1 MFGYIRTC
9 TPELRV
15 REHECYRAAYCG
27 LCHEMGRCTGCTSR
41 LTLSYDFV
49 FLTLLRLCVTGEV
62 PSFTRRRCVAHPLS
76 KRPTMKKCGAL
87 THCARCAAILNYWK
101 NRDDRDDERGIKR
114 LRAACLHP
122 VLAGGRRR
130 AKKAYAE
137 LDGRIAERLSALSD
151 MERERVE
158 SADLPAG
165 VFGELVREF
174 CAFGLEGA
182 AYRIAA
188 ELGYYTGRWIYLVDA
203 LDDREKD
210 ARTGSYN
217 PFVLLYGGGE
227 LSDDQ
232 KASLNAALT
241 AELMGVERALD
252 LLEEAE
258 GFPEGL
264 AILRNILYLGMPETA
279 KGILYGKSNEEN
291 ELANGND

>member
-27 LCHEMGRCTGCTSR
+27 LCREMGRCTGCTSR

-62 PSFTRRRCVAHPLS
+62 PSFRRRRCAVHPLS
-76 KRPTMKKCGAL
+76 KRASMERCEAL

-101 NRDDRDDERGIKR
+101 NRDDRADERGGKR
-114 LRAACLHP
+114 LRALALSP

-130 AKKAYAE
+130 AKQSYAE
-137 LDGRIAERLSALSD
+137 LDACIAAHLEALSAL
-151 MERERVE
+151 ERERTE
-158 SADLPAG
+158 SADLPAA
-165 VFGELVREF
+165 VFGELVRDF
-174 CAFGLEGA
+174 CAYGLDGA
-182 AYRIAA
+182 RARIAA

-203 LDDREKD
+203 LDDRVRD
-210 ARTGSYN
+210 AARGSYN
-217 PFVLLYGGGE
+217 PLVLLYGGGE
-227 LSDDQ
+227 LTEQQ
-232 KASLNAALT
+232 KRSLSAALT

-252 LLEEAE
+252 LLEETE

-264 AILRNILYLGMPETA
+264 AVLRNMLYLGMPQTA
-279 KGILYGKSNEEN
+279 QDILDGEARCES
-291 ELANGND
+291 